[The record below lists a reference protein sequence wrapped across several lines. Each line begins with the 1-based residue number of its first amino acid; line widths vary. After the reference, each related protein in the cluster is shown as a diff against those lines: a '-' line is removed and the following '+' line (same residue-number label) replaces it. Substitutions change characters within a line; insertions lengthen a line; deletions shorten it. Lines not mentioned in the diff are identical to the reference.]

1 MTLAGGALK
10 GTFPGS
16 HRDATQQGNDLN
28 EYVPLWCGRTI
39 GHLTVGDFA
48 VTGVPL
54 FSVCVSSELLKDEQE
69 GRKPMAWH
77 FPV

>member
-1 MTLAGGALK
+1 MLYRCGG
-10 GTFPGS
+10 
-16 HRDATQQGNDLN
+16 
-28 EYVPLWCGRTI
+28 TI

-54 FSVCVSSELLKDEQE
+54 FLFAFVSSDLLKDERE
-69 GRKPMAWH
+69 GRRPMAWH